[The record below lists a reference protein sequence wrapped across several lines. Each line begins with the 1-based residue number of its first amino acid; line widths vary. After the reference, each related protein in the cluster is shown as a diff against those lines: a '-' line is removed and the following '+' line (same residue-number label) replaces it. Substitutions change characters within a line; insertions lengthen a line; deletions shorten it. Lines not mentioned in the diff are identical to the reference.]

1 MYEKILKWF
10 KQGLWTEQMVR
21 TAFEKKVI
29 TEEQMNNILLSK
41 EV

>member
-10 KQGLWTEQMVR
+10 KQSLWTEQMVHN
-21 TAFEKKVI
+21 AFDKKVI
-29 TEEQMNNILLSK
+29 TEEQMNSILGSK